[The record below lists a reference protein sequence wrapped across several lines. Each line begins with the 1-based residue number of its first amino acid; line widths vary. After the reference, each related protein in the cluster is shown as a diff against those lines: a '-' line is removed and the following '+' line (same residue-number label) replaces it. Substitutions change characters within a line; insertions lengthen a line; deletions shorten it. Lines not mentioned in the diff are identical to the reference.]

1 MLAAATGVPGS
12 FGLVSVSLTV
22 LTMAFAVG
30 FISGGYSNPAVGVGL
45 VRQLW
50 LFRAAPLLG
59 ASVPGCSAAGSSP
72 AGARSV
78 ARSDQR
84 HAGRAARRRRPRG
97 LVALN
102 RLNGESCRPLGIT
115 D

>member
-30 FISGGYSNPAVGVGL
+30 FISGGYSNPAVGVGP

-59 ASVPGCSAAGSSP
+59 ASVAGLLGRWLFARGRSISRPVRSATCRSSGSSTP
-72 AGARSV
+72 TA
-78 ARSDQR
+78 
-84 HAGRAARRRRPRG
+84 RPRR
-97 LVALN
+97 A
-102 RLNGESCRPLGIT
+102 EPLER
-115 D
+115 

>member
-1 MLAAATGVPGS
+1 MLAAATVVPGS

-30 FISGGYSNPAVGVGL
+30 FISGGYSNPAVGVGP

-59 ASVPGCSAAGSSP
+59 ASVAGLLGRWLFARGRSISRPVRSATCRSS
-72 AGARSV
+72 
-78 ARSDQR
+78 
-84 HAGRAARRRRPRG
+84 ARRRRPRG

-102 RLNGESCRPLGIT
+102 RLNGESCRPLGVT